1 MRFRVAGFPVRID
14 PFFVLTMSMLG
25 LISGRDGMLI
35 VEWVLVAAAS
45 ILVHELGHA
54 FAFRRFGSSAEI
66 TLTGFGGVT
75 VGTAQPPLRS
85 IVVSVA
91 GPFVG
96 FAFGLLF
103 VWVERSTTTDSLLV
117 ANALADLVF
126 VNLAWGVFNLL
137 PILPLDGG
145 NVVASFLEH
154 VTHGG
159 GQRIAR
165 TVSIVAAVALA
176 AAGLALEQPFVALFS
191 LYFAYLNWQAI
202 ARANDQPQMHQ
213 IEVGRAALLQGDVD
227 EAVAIGERMSTNA
240 GSARVRTAA
249 VELLAWAHLAAGR
262 PAQADAALARLGGG
276 VGVSQLL
283 RTMVELANDRTV
295 PPLAPAFGACNDAV
309 AAIVASRLVAEAG
322 RLDGVLVEISGLAP
336 AQMVAALRALQ
347 LGLHH
352 SAHFEDSARVG
363 SLLFETVEEAAVAYN
378 VACSQARA
386 GNVGEAL
393 VWLNHAV
400 DRGYRDGANLD
411 TDPDLEAIR
420 GTDGFRS
427 CGHQSRQGPRRRPTR
442 TLLIQPGSRG

>member
-1 MRFRVAGFPVRID
+1 MAGFPVRID
-14 PFFVLTMSMLG
+14 PFFILTMAMLG

-35 VEWVLVAAAS
+35 VEWVVVAAFS

-96 FAFGLLF
+96 FAFGLFFL
-103 VWVERSTTTDSLLV
+103 WLNRSTTTDSLLV

-145 NVVASFLEH
+145 NVVASFLAY
-154 VTHGG
+154 VTKGG
-159 GQRIAR
+159 GQRIAHV
-165 TVSIVAAVALA
+165 VSVVAAVALA
-176 AAGLALEQPFVALFS
+176 AAGLGLGQPFVALFA
-191 LYFAYLNWQAI
+191 LYFAYLNWQSLS
-202 ARANDQPQMHQ
+202 RANDQPQLHEV
-213 IEVGRAALLQGDVD
+213 EVGRAALLQGDVD
-227 EAVAIGERMSTNA
+227 GAVTTAERVANNA
-240 GSARVRTAA
+240 GSARVGTAA

-262 PAQADAALARLGGG
+262 PTEADAALARIGGG
-276 VGVSQLL
+276 VSASPLV
-283 RTMVELANDRTV
+283 RTMVELANGRPV

-309 AAIVASRLVAEAG
+309 AAVVASRLVAEAG
-322 RLDGVLVEISGLAP
+322 RLDSVLVEVSGLP
-336 AQMVAALRALQ
+336 PTQMVAALRALQ

-352 SAHFEDSARVG
+352 SARFEDSARVG
-363 SLLFETVEEAAVAYN
+363 ALLFETVEEPGVAYN
-378 VACSQARA
+378 VACSQSRA

-400 DRGYRDGANLD
+400 DRGYRDAANLD
-411 TDPDLEAIR
+411 SDPDLELVR
-420 GTDGFRS
+420 GTDGFRAVRS
-427 CGHQSRQGPRRRPTR
+427 SIEAGPPATPPL
-442 TLLIQPGSRG
+442 TSGG

>member
-1 MRFRVAGFPVRID
+1 VRFRVAGFPVRID
-14 PFFVLTMSMLG
+14 PFFIITMAMLG
-25 LISGRDGMLI
+25 LVSGRDGVLI
-35 VEWVLVAAAS
+35 VEWVVVAAFS

-96 FAFGLLF
+96 FAFGLFF
-103 VWVERSTTTDSLLV
+103 VWLNRSTTTDSLLV

-126 VNLAWGVFNLL
+126 VNLAWGIFNLL

-145 NVVASFLEH
+145 SVVASFLEH
-154 VTHGG
+154 VTRGG
-159 GQRIAR
+159 GQRIAHL
-165 TVSIVAAVALA
+165 VSVVAAVALA
-176 AAGLALEQPFVALFS
+176 AAGLGLGQPFVALFA
-191 LYFAYLNWQAI
+191 LYFAYLNYQSLS
-202 ARANDQPQMHQ
+202 RTNDQPQLHEV
-213 IEVGRAALLQGDVD
+213 EVGRAALLQGDLD
-227 EAVAIGERMSTNA
+227 GAVAAGERVATNA

-262 PAQADAALARLGGG
+262 PAQADAALARIGGG
-276 VGVSQLL
+276 VSASQLV
-283 RTMVELANDRTV
+283 RTMVELANGRPV

-322 RLDGVLVEISGLAP
+322 RLDSVLVEISGLAP

-347 LGLHH
+347 LGLHQ
-352 SAHFEDSARVG
+352 SARFEDSARVG
-363 SLLFETVEEAAVAYN
+363 ALLFETVEEPGVAYN
-378 VACSQARA
+378 VACSHARA

-400 DRGYRDGANLD
+400 DRGYRDTANLD
-411 TDPDLEAIR
+411 SDPDLELVR
-420 GTDGFRS
+420 GTDGFRAVRS
-427 CGHQSRQGPRRRPTR
+427 SIEAGPPAT
-442 TLLIQPGSRG
+442 PH